1 MTKKQNYHTIRYGNK
16 DGELKFGHINDNN
29 QLDAFIVRSGV
40 DPNHYIEMCS
50 TGEPHLK
57 NGTICRSTG
66 SFQVKAGDNVPKD
79 QPGVYIDSQN
89 GDLVLISRGRI
100 RIEAKNVDIIASGG
114 DGKNGVVSINAN
126 EKIIIDS
133 KGSIKIKSTVETTI
147 VSEKTLN
154 VIGKGILDI
163 YGGLI
168 DAADGA
174 TSIKGSKGGSVNEEK
189 NKK

>member
-100 RIEAKNVDIIASGG
+100 RIEAKNVDIIASGA

-133 KGSIKIKSTVETTI
+133 KGSIKIKSIVETTI

-174 TSIKGSKGGSVNEEK
+174 TSIKGSKGGSANEEK